1 MLAEWKQVSP
11 FPKRR
16 PGRGA
21 GRPELVGMAVAGLRV
36 LPCSNGRLPLWGDPP
51 GLAPGAEVQCP
62 RGHLSRPSCRVCCR
76 VSPIS
81 SSQNGGGC
89 RARRLGP
96 GTRTWGLITGLWL
109 GWEVLF
115 PGSPG
120 LLCSPD
126 ILSDSGL
133 ARASG
138 GSGAQGGLLISPSPS
153 ESVSAVRRALLPKPP
168 DW

>member
-81 SSQNGGGC
+81 SSQNGGG
-89 RARRLGP
+89 AGPEGWALGP
-96 GTRTWGLITGLWL
+96 GL
-109 GWEVLF
+109 G
-115 PGSPG
+115 
-120 LLCSPD
+120 D
-126 ILSDSGL
+126 
-133 ARASG
+133 
-138 GSGAQGGLLISPSPS
+138 
-153 ESVSAVRRALLPKPP
+153 
-168 DW
+168 